1 VDIHR
6 LEQKRHNALQ
16 LVEQL
21 IVFLDSHDLGI
32 WSPPLREVADALRRG
47 DDLAA
52 IAANAAIPRVNM
64 GSFGDFYVVDRAG
77 QGDANADAAFRRLD
91 GAVGQAMA
99 NIRVYLDHGLDHP
112 LVRFSDSGSTLTSV
126 TRTAIIRTAIA
137 RVPVLRRCGSLP
149 MKATANESYDLDRF
163 VEAQR
168 DTYDEAIGEI
178 RSGRKR
184 SHWMWFVFPQ
194 IAGLGMSETSR
205 RYAIRNRAEAEA
217 YLAHP
222 VLGPRLLESAE
233 AVLALEGR
241 SALDVFG
248 SPDDMKLRSCAT
260 LFAAVS
266 AGSVFERV
274 LDRYFGGEADAR
286 TLSLLHD

>member
-1 VDIHR
+1 MT
-6 LEQKRHNALQ
+6 
-16 LVEQL
+16 
-21 IVFLDSHDLGI
+21 
-32 WSPPLREVADALRRG
+32 P
-47 DDLAA
+47 
-52 IAANAAIPRVNM
+52 
-64 GSFGDFYVVDRAG
+64 
-77 QGDANADAAFRRLD
+77 
-91 GAVGQAMA
+91 
-99 NIRVYLDHGLDHP
+99 
-112 LVRFSDSGSTLTSV
+112 
-126 TRTAIIRTAIA
+126 
-137 RVPVLRRCGSLP
+137 
-149 MKATANESYDLDRF
+149 NESYDLDRF

-168 DTYDEAIGEI
+168 DIYDEAIAEI

-266 AGSVFERV
+266 APGSVFERV
-274 LDRYFGGEADAR
+274 LDRYFGGEADGR
-286 TLSLLHD
+286 TLRLLRSERLEDRWK